1 MKIAQYLEIAHST
14 DQLPDASEGDRI
26 NPYLGLAGEI
36 GALLTALKKEV
47 RSNAPTA
54 EATRAT
60 VKDELGD
67 IAWYAVTVA
76 KRADVDFHEEVLFGN
91 LQWIMSNFSE
101 EGRSPAPLLG
111 SVLSSGGEVA
121 EAISEGLSSLQCFGD
136 YQDLA
141 VKTSRVTDR
150 DALILFLVQIWGNV
164 ADLLK
169 PFGDNLGE
177 HGTTPYPPKETTA
190 KALGDI
196 MWYVS
201 AFANLYNHS
210 LNDVMAE
217 NATKIVSAFPTE
229 VQKNRTK
236 LFDENMGALRQFP
249 RKFVVDFVDENDE
262 VAYMFIN
269 GVRVG
274 DPLTNNSRN
283 IDGYRFHDAV
293 HLAFVAI
300 LGWSPV
306 MRSLLQRKR
315 KGVGDLDEVED
326 GARARIVDEMI
337 VKIAHSYAV
346 GFGDQLLDGKK
357 HVNLNLLKDIVA
369 LADGLE
375 VADCKYW
382 EWEEAILR
390 GFQIY
395 NQLRNVKGER
405 RGGRVTVNLSERSI
419 CFAPPSHGDAR
430 MVPFQID

>member
-1 MKIAQYLEIAHST
+1 VKIAQYLETAHAT

-67 IAWYAVTVA
+67 ITWYAVTVA
-76 KRADVDFHEEVLFGN
+76 KRANVDFHKEVLLGN
-91 LQWIMSNFSE
+91 LQWIVGNFSE
-101 EGRSPAPLLG
+101 DGRSPAPLLG
-111 SVLSSGGEVA
+111 TVLESGGEVA
-121 EAISEGLSSLQCFGD
+121 EAISGGITSLQYFGD

-141 VKTSRVTDR
+141 VKTSKFKNR

-169 PFGDNLGE
+169 PFGDNLGKLV
-177 HGTTPYPPKETTA
+177 TTPYPPKLTTA

-201 AFANLYNHS
+201 AFAHLYNHS

-217 NATKIVSAFPTE
+217 NAAKIVSAFPTE
-229 VQKNRTK
+229 GQKKRTA
-236 LFDENMGALRQFP
+236 LFDEDLGALRQIP
-249 RKFVVDFVDENDE
+249 RKFVVDFVDESDE
-262 VAYMFIN
+262 IAYMFIN

-315 KGVGDLDEVED
+315 KGIGDLDEVED

-346 GFGDQLLDGKK
+346 GFGDRLLDGKR
-357 HVNLNLLKDIVA
+357 HVNLNLLKDIVS

-375 VADCKYW
+375 VAVCKYW

-405 RGGRVTVNLSERSI
+405 RGGRVTVNLRERSI
-419 CFAPPSHGDAR
+419 CFAPPGDEESR
-430 MVPFQID
+430 MVPL